1 MEQINIHEAKTT
13 LSRLVDRA
21 SEGEEIIIAKA
32 GKPMAKLVPLEDTS
46 RPRKPGSMK
55 GRVKI
60 HKTFYDPL
68 PDEILKAFEGR

>member
-1 MEQINIHEAKTT
+1 MAQINIHEAKTT

-55 GRVKI
+55 GRIKI
-60 HKTFYDPL
+60 QKTFYDPL
-68 PDEILKAFEGR
+68 PEEILKAFEGR